1 MNAPQFD
8 PATLAVLENGLRNVV
23 EEMDITT
30 ERLAFNPTMS
40 EARDRASGIYDATT
54 GEVITQGET
63 GMPIFVGVMQ
73 FAVQAAIAAGPY
85 AEGDVVILNDPYLG
99 GTHLMD
105 MKIVKP
111 FFYRGRLLAMLANTG
126 HWTDIGGAVP
136 GGFGVKA
143 TEVFQEGMRIT
154 PTLLYH
160 KGHLNE
166 GVLNLMLDNMRR
178 PDERLGD
185 LKAQLAAL
193 NTGASRL
200 TAFLDRYG
208 GDTVLAAIGELRERS
223 ERLMRNYL
231 AELPDGTYESVEHMD
246 SDGVVDEPIRIHT
259 AMTISGDEV
268 IFDFSGSNQPVEGPL
283 NAAIS
288 ATVASV
294 YLAVKHLFP
303 DIPIN
308 AGCFRPVQ
316 VQVPENI
323 FLNAGY
329 PKAVS
334 GSSAEVSC
342 RVVDAVFSCAAQ
354 AMPDRVPA
362 QNFGTVSNFTISGVD
377 PWTGKTYVMFRFSGG
392 GYGGHPELDG
402 LTNGSA
408 PISASR
414 TSQVEVLEQLYPI
427 RFDHYAIRP
436 DSAGAGL
443 HRGGFGVSFGIRLL
457 RGQAVSSILA
467 DRGRFAPKGLL
478 GGGPGAPTTVEY
490 HLGGSVYRPEH
501 ITKAEQVRMM
511 PDDVAYIDTAG
522 GGGYGRPEE
531 RTAQAVRQDVTR
543 GLISSDNAQRD
554 YGPQPDRPDPLAAA
568 IEGGVR

>member
-1 MNAPQFD
+1 MTAANLD

-40 EARDRASGIYDATT
+40 EARDRASGIYDADT

-85 AEGDVVILNDPYLG
+85 VDGDIVVLNDPYLG

-105 MKIVKP
+105 MKLVKP
-111 FFYRGRLLAMLANTG
+111 FFYQGRLLMMLANTG
-126 HWTDIGGAVP
+126 HWTDVGGAVP

-160 KGHLNE
+160 AGRLNE
-166 GVLNLMLDNMRR
+166 GVLNIMLDNMRR

-185 LKAQLAAL
+185 LKAQIAAL
-193 NTGASRL
+193 NTGAGRL

-208 GDTVLAAIGELRERS
+208 ETAVLAAINEFRSRS
-223 ERLMRNYL
+223 ERLMRGYL
-231 AELPDGTYESVEHMD
+231 AELPDGTYEADEYMD
-246 SDGVVDEPIRIHT
+246 SDGVVDEPIRIHAT
-259 AMTISGDEV
+259 MKITGDEV
-268 IFDFSGSNQPVEGPL
+268 TFDFAGSSAPVRGPL
-283 NAAIS
+283 NAARS

-294 YLAVKHLFP
+294 YLAIKHLYP

-308 AGCFRPVQ
+308 AGCFRPVG
-316 VQVPENI
+316 VELPDTV
-323 FLNAGY
+323 FLDAKY

-342 RVVDAVFSCAAQ
+342 RVVDAVFSCMAQ

-362 QNFGTVSNFTISGVD
+362 HSFGTVANFTMSGLD
-377 PWTGKTYVMFRFSGG
+377 PSTGKTYVMFRFSGG
-392 GYGGHPELDG
+392 GYGGHPDLDG

-414 TSQVEVLEQLYPI
+414 TSQVEVLEQLYPV

-436 DSAGAGL
+436 DSAGAGE
-443 HRGGFGVSFGIRLL
+443 HRGGFGVSFSIRLL
-457 RGQAVSSILA
+457 RGEAVSSILA
-467 DRGRFAPKGLL
+467 DRGRFAPEGLL
-478 GGGPGAPTTVEY
+478 GGLPGAPTTVEY
-490 HLGGSVYRPEH
+490 RLGDSTYHPEH
-501 ITKAEQVRMM
+501 TTKAEQIAMK
-511 PDDVAYIDTAG
+511 PGDAAYIETAG
-522 GGGYGRPEE
+522 GGGYGDPRRRDSAAISEDLVCE
-531 RTAQAVRQDVTR
+531 
-543 GLISSDNAQRD
+543 LISIDRAELD
-554 YGPQPDRPDPLAAA
+554 YGRRSEASSRPAAGDGA
-568 IEGGVR
+568 R